1 MQATTKIT
9 MHNGSNVHPFTV
21 GTEFGT
27 FDLEIDKI
35 AMTTKAQEINIVID
49 QSGSMDEMCEDGNS
63 KMHQIKHVTNNIL
76 RFVSEKCKDV
86 NVKVGLHS
94 FNTRVN
100 TLFECT
106 NITETNIDV
115 LSFKMRHIRAEDGTN
130 IEEPLKMLR
139 NISVSASAD
148 INNILMSDGD
158 ANEGNTDPDELAHM
172 VDTRASNYFIGF
184 GLEHNPQ
191 LFSALSNRE
200 NSNYYFIDKI
210 EKSGIAYGEILQSIL
225 YRAYNGVRITI
236 ENGMLYD
243 WKTNEWRTELF
254 VGKMSGEMKRTFHIL
269 TTAKEMV
276 RIKVTAQK
284 VENGEEISLNTSWN
298 ADAGADLTKLF
309 YRQRT
314 QEILYK
320 VKKLNEKS
328 VVNRDAVKAMKTEMK
343 KFTAEM
349 VGYMKK
355 NGLSDDRL
363 MKNLCDDIVVV
374 YRTIGTQWGHMYSCS
389 RQISQGTERAH
400 NTSDTPTSPRE
411 KSNSGG
417 LTPLNTRSTHIA
429 WNLPDDNHVFNP
441 GHRRWGAPTRTCSVM
456 PSEHEDE
463 YNEHEDN
470 EDDQDTDDDDE
481 LMNNHEMSALHYTE
495 TQSEVIE
502 SIVGDNNV

>member
-76 RFVSEKCKDV
+76 RFVSEKCEDV

-100 TLFECT
+100 TLFKCT
-106 NITETNIDV
+106 NVSETNIDV

-139 NISVSASAD
+139 DISVSASAD

-184 GLEHNPQ
+184 GLEHNPR

-225 YRAYNGVRITI
+225 YRVYNGVRLEI

-284 VENGEEISLNTSWN
+284 VETGEEIVLNASWN
-298 ADAGADLTKLF
+298 ADANIDLTKLF

-314 QEILYK
+314 QEILHK
-320 VKKLNEKS
+320 VKKLNEKRM
-328 VVNRDAVKAMKTEMK
+328 VNRDVVKEMKLEMK

-389 RQISQGTERAH
+389 RQVSQGTERAH

-411 KSNSGG
+411 RSNGGG
-417 LTPLNTRSTHIA
+417 LTPCNTRSTNIA
-429 WNLPDDNHVFNP
+429 WNLPDDIHVFNP
-441 GHRRWGAPTRTCSVM
+441 GNRRWGAPTRTCSVM
-456 PSEHEDE
+456 PSEYEDE
-463 YNEHEDN
+463 YIEHEDN
-470 EDDQDTDDDDE
+470 EDDDDE
-481 LMNNHEMSALHYTE
+481 LMNNHEMSAMHYTE